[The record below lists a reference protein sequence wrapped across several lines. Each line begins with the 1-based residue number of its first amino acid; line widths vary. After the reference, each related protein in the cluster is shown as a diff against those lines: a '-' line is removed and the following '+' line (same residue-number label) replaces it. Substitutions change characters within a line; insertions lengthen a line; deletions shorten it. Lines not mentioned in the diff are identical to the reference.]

1 MRRALAGKMRPF
13 RFVFDPSELLRM
25 SSIQVR
31 PATLRDAKGIAEIH
45 VAAWQDA
52 YKGLLPDAALDAL
65 SVQKRQAFWREAI
78 DLCEPQVVVA
88 HIDNELMGFVGFDR
102 SRDKGT
108 PSSTGEIWAMYANPI
123 HWDKGVGLA
132 LWDAARDGLQ
142 EEGCTKVTLWTY
154 LRNERALRFFD
165 LAGFKRELGSAKTT
179 EVAGTRLEELRLQRS
194 LV

>member
-1 MRRALAGKMRPF
+1 
-13 RFVFDPSELLRM
+13 M

-31 PATLRDAKGIAEIH
+31 PATLRDAKAIAEIH

-52 YKGLLPDAALDAL
+52 YKELLPKATLDAL

-78 DLCEPQVVVA
+78 DLCEPQVIVA
-88 HIDNELMGFVGFDR
+88 HVEGEVMGFAGFDR

-108 PSSTGEIWAMYANPI
+108 PATTGEVWAMYVKPI

-132 LWDAARDGLQ
+132 LWDATRDGLQ
-142 EEGCTKVTLWTY
+142 EEGCTKATLWVY
-154 LRNERALRFFD
+154 LRNERALRFFE
-165 LAGFKRELGSAKTT
+165 LAGFKRELGSAKTS
-179 EVAGTRLEELRLQRS
+179 EVGGVRLEELRLSRS

>member
-1 MRRALAGKMRPF
+1 M
-13 RFVFDPSELLRM
+13 
-25 SSIQVR
+25 SIQVR
-31 PATLRDAKGIAEIH
+31 PATLRDAKAIAQIH

-52 YKGLLPDAALDAL
+52 YKGLLPDAALDSL

-78 DLCEPQVVVA
+78 DLCEPQVLVA
-88 HIDNELMGFVGFDR
+88 HIDGELMGFVGFDR

-108 PSSTGEIWAMYANPI
+108 PSTTGEIWALYADPV

-142 EEGCTKVTLWTY
+142 EEGCTKVTLWTW
-154 LRNERALRFFD
+154 LRNKRGLGFFEK
-165 LAGFKRELGSAKTT
+165 AGFKRELGSAKTT
-179 EVAGTRLEELRLQRS
+179 EVAGTRVEELRLQRS